1 MSRIPIDLSVS
12 DACIDRSIQRA
23 AIQESKYGH
32 NTGHFTLKVEKENT
46 TIGVIGEE
54 VIREFLET
62 EFVNRNIS
70 GQISLTEFGS
80 EFDLKIITAIG
91 ASETVRFAHIK
102 TGLWQKWPE
111 PTFAFGIH
119 ADQNIQNSQTPLILV
134 SLLKNPEGWPTRAR
148 VEGFLG
154 STDLIQ
160 LQTISKG
167 ERFPV
172 TGIVSRTDNL
182 VSFIHQ
188 YRPMKHFLDFLDPA
202 YQ

>member
-1 MSRIPIDLSVS
+1 MSRLPIDLSVS
-12 DACIDRSIQRA
+12 DECIERSIQRA
-23 AIQESKYGH
+23 VIQESKYGH

-80 EFDLKIITAIG
+80 EFDLKITISIG
-91 ASETVRFAHIK
+91 TMETVRFAHIK

-134 SLLKNPEGWPTRAR
+134 SLLKNPDGWPSRAR
-148 VEGFLG
+148 VEGFLS
-154 STDLIQ
+154 STDLTG
-160 LQTISKG
+160 LSMISKG
-167 ERFPV
+167 DRFPV
-172 TGIVSRTDNL
+172 TGVVSRTDNL
-182 VSFIHQ
+182 VSYIHQ
-188 YRPMKHFLDFLDPA
+188 YRPMAHFLNFLDPSDK
-202 YQ
+202 